1 MCPVCSAFQGVDL
14 SVVTNVAEGMG
25 SSPGREGVGG
35 EATVDQPA
43 VTWRA
48 NKGQLKLQKRPILYT
63 VYIYIYIY
71 IHIHIYIYMYILCIY
86 MIV

>member
-1 MCPVCSAFQGVDL
+1 MCPFCSAFQGVDL

-48 NKGQLKLQKRPILYT
+48 NKGQLNLQKRPILYT
-63 VYIYIYIY
+63 VYIYIYI
-71 IHIHIYIYMYILCIY
+71 CIY
-86 MIV
+86 HIVYVYIVYLYI

>member
-1 MCPVCSAFQGVDL
+1 MCPFCSAFQGVDL

-48 NKGQLKLQKRPILYT
+48 NKGQLNLQKRPILYT

-71 IHIHIYIYMYILCIY
+71 VYIVYLYI
-86 MIV
+86 